1 MDIIQNQSSGQDKIN
16 FINESDYAKT
26 TPINN
31 ENKTLNLGADKK
43 SEPDFIFDKKT
54 NNIDFEN
61 GNAENMQVEENTTVE
76 GGEKQTNKEDT
87 SSSIQKEQEKRS
99 QSQDKELSQEG
110 QERELEKS
118 DQPNE
123 KPQNPIKPLKV
134 YGSEYETSDEDEI
147 SYYKTMLR
155 MLSIKCALIGRFTRT
170 GKYIIPDEIKT
181 DLVKINKEISDSG
194 ENFYKANTQ
203 YMRKNF
209 FFVVRMEM
217 IDDVKAKA
225 SLYLQEEADNVFAGQ
240 YLTSHIADF
249 VDDYNENFRINVRK
263 VFNLLD
269 VAIINED
276 YRVPNLAVL
285 LQDYIDLE
293 LFVAG
298 LYDTA
303 CQIYLIK
310 MLKLLEEEGG
320 EEGLEILKR
329 YKELIAHLEIEKMS
343 GKYKYTNYKNML
355 DKAILEKGGMKK
367 LPVSQNKVKEI
378 VKEMNKSVK
387 SIEDLK
393 IKPGAIE
400 VMKPKD
406 VKKET
411 QESQPKSSKSKK
423 ATNKTSTKTSTPKVK
438 ATKAKGAQDD
448 GEEWEPFDFEDGK
461 PAGGQGPKQDV
472 QDQASSQRLKEPYND
487 VQTSHKQPSIL
498 PDRQDTN
505 DNTKENIETIQLGGF
520 AGENFQSRDEDA
532 NEIAHNNENNE
543 KEAEFTSKVHVEQTT
558 TLVYEREMF

>member
-26 TPINN
+26 TPVNN
-31 ENKTLNLGADKK
+31 ENKTLHLGADKK
-43 SEPDFIFDKKT
+43 SEPDFTFDKKT
-54 NNIDFEN
+54 NNSNIEN
-61 GNAENMQVEENTTVE
+61 GNAENLKEENTAVE
-76 GGEKQTNKEDT
+76 GGEKQTNKEDI
-87 SSSIQKEQEKRS
+87 SSNI
-99 QSQDKELSQEG
+99 QEG
-110 QERELEKS
+110 QEKQVQPQEKTTSQVGQEREQEKS
-118 DQPNE
+118 DQSNE

-134 YGSEYETSDEDEI
+134 YGSEYETSDEEEI

-155 MLSIKCALIGRFTRT
+155 MLSIKCGLVGRFTRT

-249 VDDYNENFRINVRK
+249 VDDYNEYFRINVRK

-303 CQIYLIK
+303 CQIYLLK

-355 DKAILEKGGMKK
+355 DKAILEKGGLQK
-367 LPVSQNKVKEI
+367 LPVAQNKVKEI

-393 IKPGAIE
+393 LKPGAIE

-411 QESQPKSSKSKK
+411 QESQPKSSKPKK

-438 ATKAKGAQDD
+438 ATKAKGAQEE
-448 GEEWEPFDFEDGK
+448 GEEWEPFDFGDNR
-461 PAGGQGPKQDV
+461 ASNDANAQQGDQSQDI
-472 QDQASSQRLKEPYND
+472 A
-487 VQTSHKQPSIL
+487 QPSSNNAPNSQISHSQPSSL
-498 PDRQDTN
+498 PQA
-505 DNTKENIETIQLGGF
+505 ENSPARTQSNFETVELGGF
-520 AGENFQSRDEDA
+520 GGENFQSRNEDS
-532 NEIAHNNENNE
+532 NEIVQNNEN
-543 KEAEFTSKVHVEQTT
+543 EAENTAQIHVEHSTT
-558 TLVYEREMF
+558 IVYEREMY

>member
-26 TPINN
+26 TPVNN
-31 ENKTLNLGADKK
+31 ENKTLHLGADKK
-43 SEPDFIFDKKT
+43 SEPDFTFDKKT

-61 GNAENMQVEENTTVE
+61 GNAENLKEENTAVE
-76 GGEKQTNKEDT
+76 GGEKQTNKEDI
-87 SSSIQKEQEKRS
+87 SSNIQEEQEKRS

-118 DQPNE
+118 DQSNE

-134 YGSEYETSDEDEI
+134 YGSEYETSDEEEI

-155 MLSIKCALIGRFTRT
+155 MLSIKCGLVGRFTRT

-249 VDDYNENFRINVRK
+249 VDDYNEYFRINVRK

-303 CQIYLIK
+303 CQIYLLK

-355 DKAILEKGGMKK
+355 DKAILEKGGLQK
-367 LPVSQNKVKEI
+367 LPVAQNKVKEI

-393 IKPGAIE
+393 LKPGAIE

-406 VKKET
+406 NEKKET
-411 QESQPKSSKSKK
+411 QQPQSKPSKAK
-423 ATNKTSTKTSTPKVK
+423 KEAKPTSAKTSAPKVK
-438 ATKAKGAQDD
+438 STKAKDTGDE
-448 GEEWEPFDFEDGK
+448 GEEWDPFDSGDNK
-461 PAGGQGPKQDV
+461 
-472 QDQASSQRLKEPYND
+472 SSQVQNIDENGKTTPVPPQTPQQNLPPEQKTQDREEP
-487 VQTSHKQPSIL
+487 TEEPI
-498 PDRQDTN
+498 T
-505 DNTKENIETIQLGGF
+505 IELGGF
-520 AGENFQSRDEDA
+520 GGENFQVKVDA
-532 NEIAHNNENNE
+532 PSELSQEKDKEHEFVTQIEQSTTIIA
-543 KEAEFTSKVHVEQTT
+543 
-558 TLVYEREMF
+558 EREME

>member
-31 ENKTLNLGADKK
+31 ENKTFHLGADKK
-43 SEPDFIFDKKT
+43 SEPDFTFDKKT

-61 GNAENMQVEENTTVE
+61 GNAENHKEENTAFE
-76 GGEKQTNKEDT
+76 GGEKQTNKDDV
-87 SSSIQKEQEKRS
+87 SSNI
-99 QSQDKELSQEG
+99 QEG
-110 QERELEKS
+110 QEKQVQPQEKTTSQVGQEKELEKS

-147 SYYKTMLR
+147 SYYKTMFR
-155 MLSIKCALIGRFTRT
+155 MLSIKCGLVGRFTRT

-209 FFVVRMEM
+209 FFAVRMEM

-249 VDDYNENFRINVRK
+249 VDDYNEYFRINVRK

-303 CQIYLIK
+303 CQIYLLK

-355 DKAILEKGGMKK
+355 DKAILEKGGLQK
-367 LPVSQNKVKEI
+367 LPVAQNKVKEI

-393 IKPGAIE
+393 LKPGAIE

-406 VKKET
+406 IKKET
-411 QESQPKSSKSKK
+411 QESQPKSSKPKK

-438 ATKAKGAQDD
+438 ATKAKGAQEE
-448 GEEWEPFDFEDGK
+448 GEEWEPFDFGDNR
-461 PAGGQGPKQDV
+461 ASNDANAQQGDQSQDI
-472 QDQASSQRLKEPYND
+472 A
-487 VQTSHKQPSIL
+487 QPSSNNAPNSQISHSQPSSL
-498 PDRQDTN
+498 PQA
-505 DNTKENIETIQLGGF
+505 ENSPARTQSNFETVELGGF
-520 AGENFQSRDEDA
+520 GGENFQSRNEDP
-532 NEIAHNNENNE
+532 NEIVQNNEN
-543 KEAEFTSKVHVEQTT
+543 EAENTAQIHVEHSTT
-558 TLVYEREMF
+558 IVYEREMY

>member
-26 TPINN
+26 TPVNN
-31 ENKTLNLGADKK
+31 ENKTLHLGADKK
-43 SEPDFIFDKKT
+43 SEPDFTFDKKT

-61 GNAENMQVEENTTVE
+61 GNAENLKEENTAVE
-76 GGEKQTNKEDT
+76 GGEKQTNKEDI
-87 SSSIQKEQEKRS
+87 SSNI
-99 QSQDKELSQEG
+99 QEG
-110 QERELEKS
+110 QEKQVQPQEKTTSQVGQEREQEKS
-118 DQPNE
+118 DQSNE
-123 KPQNPIKPLKV
+123 KLQNPIKPLKV
-134 YGSEYETSDEDEI
+134 YGSEYETSDEEEI

-155 MLSIKCALIGRFTRT
+155 MLSIKCGLVGRFTRT

-249 VDDYNENFRINVRK
+249 VDDYNEYFRINVRK

-303 CQIYLIK
+303 CQIYLLK

-355 DKAILEKGGMKK
+355 DKAILEKGGLQK
-367 LPVSQNKVKEI
+367 LPVAQNKVKEI

-393 IKPGAIE
+393 LKPGAIE

-406 VKKET
+406 IKKET
-411 QESQPKSSKSKK
+411 QESQPKSSKPKK

-438 ATKAKGAQDD
+438 ATKAKGAQEE
-448 GEEWEPFDFEDGK
+448 GEEWEPFDFGDNR
-461 PAGGQGPKQDV
+461 ASNDANAQQGDQSQDI
-472 QDQASSQRLKEPYND
+472 A
-487 VQTSHKQPSIL
+487 QPSSNNAPNSQISHSQPSSL
-498 PDRQDTN
+498 PQA
-505 DNTKENIETIQLGGF
+505 ENSPARTQSNFETVELGGF
-520 AGENFQSRDEDA
+520 GGENFQSRNEDS
-532 NEIAHNNENNE
+532 NEIVQNNEN
-543 KEAEFTSKVHVEQTT
+543 EAENTAQIHVEHSTT
-558 TLVYEREMF
+558 IVYEREMY

>member
-26 TPINN
+26 TPVNN
-31 ENKTLNLGADKK
+31 ENKTLHLGADKK
-43 SEPDFIFDKKT
+43 SEPDFTFDKKT

-61 GNAENMQVEENTTVE
+61 GNAENLKEENTAVE
-76 GGEKQTNKEDT
+76 GGEKQTNKEDI
-87 SSSIQKEQEKRS
+87 SSNIQEEQEKQVQPQEKTTS
-99 QSQDKELSQEG
+99 QVG
-110 QERELEKS
+110 QEREQEKS
-118 DQPNE
+118 DQSNE

-134 YGSEYETSDEDEI
+134 YGSEYETSDEEEI

-155 MLSIKCALIGRFTRT
+155 MLSIKCGLVGRFTRT

-249 VDDYNENFRINVRK
+249 VDDYNKYFRINVRK

-303 CQIYLIK
+303 CQIYLLK

-355 DKAILEKGGMKK
+355 DKAILEKGGLQK
-367 LPVSQNKVKEI
+367 LPVAQNKVKEI

-393 IKPGAIE
+393 LKPGAIE

-406 VKKET
+406 IKKET
-411 QESQPKSSKSKK
+411 QESQPKSSKPKK

-438 ATKAKGAQDD
+438 ATKAKGAQEE
-448 GEEWEPFDFEDGK
+448 GEEWEPFDFGDNK
-461 PAGGQGPKQDV
+461 
-472 QDQASSQRLKEPYND
+472 SSQVQNIDENGKTTPVPPQTPQQNLPPEQNTEP
-487 VQTSHKQPSIL
+487 TEEPI
-498 PDRQDTN
+498 TM
-505 DNTKENIETIQLGGF
+505 IELGGF
-520 AGENFQSRDEDA
+520 GGENFQAKVDDPSELSQEKDKEH
-532 NEIAHNNENNE
+532 EFVTQIEQSTTIIA
-543 KEAEFTSKVHVEQTT
+543 
-558 TLVYEREMF
+558 EREME

>member
-26 TPINN
+26 TPVNN
-31 ENKTLNLGADKK
+31 ENKTLHLGADKK
-43 SEPDFIFDKKT
+43 SEPDFTFDKKT

-61 GNAENMQVEENTTVE
+61 GNTENLKEENTAVE
-76 GGEKQTNKEDT
+76 GEENQTNKEDV
-87 SSSIQKEQEKRS
+87 SSSIQ
-99 QSQDKELSQEG
+99 EG
-110 QERELEKS
+110 QEKQVQSQEKTTSQVGQEEELEKS

-147 SYYKTMLR
+147 SYYKTMFR
-155 MLSIKCALIGRFTRT
+155 MLSIKCGLVGRFTRT

-249 VDDYNENFRINVRK
+249 VDDYNEYFRINVRK

-293 LFVAG
+293 LFVVG
-298 LYDTA
+298 VYDTA
-303 CQIYLIK
+303 CQIYLLK

-355 DKAILEKGGMKK
+355 DKAILEKGGLQK
-367 LPVSQNKVKEI
+367 LPVAQNKVKEI

-393 IKPGAIE
+393 LKPGAIE

-411 QESQPKSSKSKK
+411 QDSQSKSSKPKK

-438 ATKAKGAQDD
+438 ATKAKGAQEE
-448 GEEWEPFDFEDGK
+448 GEEWEPFDFGDNR
-461 PAGGQGPKQDV
+461 ASNDANAQQGDQSQDIG
-472 QDQASSQRLKEPYND
+472 
-487 VQTSHKQPSIL
+487 QPSSNNAPNSQISHSQPSSL
-498 PDRQDTN
+498 PQA
-505 DNTKENIETIQLGGF
+505 ENSPARTQSNFETVELGGF
-520 AGENFQSRDEDA
+520 GGENFQSRNEDS
-532 NEIAHNNENNE
+532 NEIVQNNEN
-543 KEAEFTSKVHVEQTT
+543 EAENTAQIHVEHSTT
-558 TLVYEREMF
+558 IVYEREMY

>member
-1 MDIIQNQSSGQDKIN
+1 MLEFFLILDYNAYMDIIQNQSSGQDKIN

-26 TPINN
+26 TPVNN
-31 ENKTLNLGADKK
+31 ENKTLHLGADKK
-43 SEPDFIFDKKT
+43 SEPDFTFDKKT

-61 GNAENMQVEENTTVE
+61 GNAENLKEENTAVE
-76 GGEKQTNKEDT
+76 GGEKQTNKEDIR
-87 SSSIQKEQEKRS
+87 SSISEGQEKQT
-99 QSQDKELSQEG
+99 QSQTTSQVG
-110 QERELEKS
+110 QEREQEKS

-123 KPQNPIKPLKV
+123 KPQNPIKPLNV

-155 MLSIKCALIGRFTRT
+155 MLSIKCALVGRFTRA

-181 DLVKINKEISDSG
+181 DLVKMNKEISDSG

-225 SLYLQEEADNVFAGQ
+225 SLYLQEEADGVFNGQ

-249 VDDYNENFRINVRK
+249 VDDYNEYFRINVRK

-276 YRVPNLAVL
+276 YKLPNLAIL

-303 CQIYLIK
+303 CQIYLLK

-355 DKAILEKGGMKK
+355 DKAILEKGGLKK
-367 LPVSQNKVKEI
+367 LPVAQNKVKEI

-393 IKPGAIE
+393 IKPAAVE
-400 VMKPKD
+400 VM
-406 VKKET
+406 
-411 QESQPKSSKSKK
+411 
-423 ATNKTSTKTSTPKVK
+423 
-438 ATKAKGAQDD
+438 
-448 GEEWEPFDFEDGK
+448 
-461 PAGGQGPKQDV
+461 
-472 QDQASSQRLKEPYND
+472 
-487 VQTSHKQPSIL
+487 
-498 PDRQDTN
+498 
-505 DNTKENIETIQLGGF
+505 
-520 AGENFQSRDEDA
+520 
-532 NEIAHNNENNE
+532 
-543 KEAEFTSKVHVEQTT
+543 
-558 TLVYEREMF
+558 

>member
-1 MDIIQNQSSGQDKIN
+1 MDIIQNQSSGQEKIN

-26 TPINN
+26 TPVNN
-31 ENKTLNLGADKK
+31 ENKTLHLGADKK
-43 SEPDFIFDKKT
+43 SEPDFTFDKKT

-61 GNAENMQVEENTTVE
+61 GNAENLKEENTAVE
-76 GGEKQTNKEDT
+76 GGEKQTNKDDV
-87 SSSIQKEQEKRS
+87 SSSIQEGQEKQV
-99 QSQDKELSQEG
+99 QSQEKTTSQVG
-110 QERELEKS
+110 QEREQEKS

-147 SYYKTMLR
+147 SYYKTMFR
-155 MLSIKCALIGRFTRT
+155 MLSIKCGLVGRFTRT

-249 VDDYNENFRINVRK
+249 VDDYNEYFRINVRK

-303 CQIYLIK
+303 CQIYLLK

-355 DKAILEKGGMKK
+355 DKAILEKGGLQK
-367 LPVSQNKVKEI
+367 LPVAQNKVKEI

-393 IKPGAIE
+393 LKPGAIE

-423 ATNKTSTKTSTPKVK
+423 TTNKTSTKTSTPKVK
-438 ATKAKGAQDD
+438 ATKAKGAQEE
-448 GEEWEPFDFEDGK
+448 GEEWEPFDFGDNK
-461 PAGGQGPKQDV
+461 
-472 QDQASSQRLKEPYND
+472 SSQVQNIDENGKTTPVPPQTPQQNLPPEQNTQDREESTEEPITIELGGLAGFQAKVDDPSELSQEKGKEHEF
-487 VQTSHKQPSIL
+487 VTQI
-498 PDRQDTN
+498 
-505 DNTKENIETIQLGGF
+505 NIEQSTTI
-520 AGENFQSRDEDA
+520 
-532 NEIAHNNENNE
+532 IA
-543 KEAEFTSKVHVEQTT
+543 
-558 TLVYEREMF
+558 EREME

>member
-26 TPINN
+26 TPVNN
-31 ENKTLNLGADKK
+31 ENKTLHLGADKK
-43 SEPDFIFDKKT
+43 SEPDFTFDKKT

-61 GNAENMQVEENTTVE
+61 GNAENFKEENTAVE
-76 GGEKQTNKEDT
+76 GGEKQTNKEDI
-87 SSSIQKEQEKRS
+87 SSNIQEEQEKQVQPQEKTTS
-99 QSQDKELSQEG
+99 QVG
-110 QERELEKS
+110 QEREQEKS
-118 DQPNE
+118 DQSNE

-134 YGSEYETSDEDEI
+134 YGSEYETSDEEEI

-155 MLSIKCALIGRFTRT
+155 MLSIKCGLVGRFTRT

-249 VDDYNENFRINVRK
+249 VDDYNKYFRINVRK

-303 CQIYLIK
+303 CQIYLLK

-355 DKAILEKGGMKK
+355 DKAILEKGGLQK
-367 LPVSQNKVKEI
+367 LPVAQNKVKEI

-393 IKPGAIE
+393 LKPGAIE

-406 VKKET
+406 IKKET
-411 QESQPKSSKSKK
+411 QESQPKSSKPKK

-438 ATKAKGAQDD
+438 ATKAKGAQEE
-448 GEEWEPFDFEDGK
+448 GEEWEPFDFGDNK
-461 PAGGQGPKQDV
+461 
-472 QDQASSQRLKEPYND
+472 SSQVQNIDENGKTTPVPPQTPQQNLPPEQNTEP
-487 VQTSHKQPSIL
+487 TEEPI
-498 PDRQDTN
+498 TM
-505 DNTKENIETIQLGGF
+505 IELGGF
-520 AGENFQSRDEDA
+520 GGENFQAKVDDPSELSQEKDKEH
-532 NEIAHNNENNE
+532 EFVTQIEQSTTIIA
-543 KEAEFTSKVHVEQTT
+543 
-558 TLVYEREMF
+558 EREME

>member
-1 MDIIQNQSSGQDKIN
+1 MDIIQNQSSGQEKIN

-26 TPINN
+26 TPVNN
-31 ENKTLNLGADKK
+31 ENKTLHLGADKK
-43 SEPDFIFDKKT
+43 SEPDFTFDKKT

-61 GNAENMQVEENTTVE
+61 GNAENLKEENTAVE
-76 GGEKQTNKEDT
+76 GGEKQTNKENV
-87 SSSIQKEQEKRS
+87 SSNI
-99 QSQDKELSQEG
+99 QEG
-110 QERELEKS
+110 QEKQVQSQEKTTSQVGQEKELEKS

-147 SYYKTMLR
+147 SYYKTMFR
-155 MLSIKCALIGRFTRT
+155 MLSIKCGLVGRFTRT

-249 VDDYNENFRINVRK
+249 VDDYNEYFRINVRK

-303 CQIYLIK
+303 CQIYLLK

-355 DKAILEKGGMKK
+355 DKAILEKGGLQK
-367 LPVSQNKVKEI
+367 LPVAQNKVKEI

-393 IKPGAIE
+393 LKPGAIE

-411 QESQPKSSKSKK
+411 QESQPKSSKPKK

-438 ATKAKGAQDD
+438 ATKAKGAQEE
-448 GEEWEPFDFEDGK
+448 GEEWEPFDFGDNR
-461 PAGGQGPKQDV
+461 ASNDANAQQGDQSQDI
-472 QDQASSQRLKEPYND
+472 A
-487 VQTSHKQPSIL
+487 QPSSNNAPNSQISHSQPSSL
-498 PDRQDTN
+498 PQA
-505 DNTKENIETIQLGGF
+505 ENSPARTQSNFETVELGGF
-520 AGENFQSRDEDA
+520 GGENFQSRNEDS
-532 NEIAHNNENNE
+532 NEIVQNNEN
-543 KEAEFTSKVHVEQTT
+543 EAENTAQIHVEHSTT
-558 TLVYEREMF
+558 IVYEREMY

>member
-31 ENKTLNLGADKK
+31 ENKTLHLGADKK
-43 SEPDFIFDKKT
+43 SEPDFTFDKKT

-61 GNAENMQVEENTTVE
+61 GNAENLKEENTAVE
-76 GGEKQTNKEDT
+76 GGEKQTNKDDV
-87 SSSIQKEQEKRS
+87 SSSIQ
-99 QSQDKELSQEG
+99 EG
-110 QERELEKS
+110 QEKQVQSQEKTTSQVGQEKELEKG

-147 SYYKTMLR
+147 SYYKTMFR
-155 MLSIKCALIGRFTRT
+155 MLSIKCGLVGRFTRT

-240 YLTSHIADF
+240 HLTSHIADF
-249 VDDYNENFRINVRK
+249 VDDYNEYFRINVRK

-303 CQIYLIK
+303 CQIYLLK

-355 DKAILEKGGMKK
+355 DKAILEKGGLQK
-367 LPVSQNKVKEI
+367 LPVAQNKVKEI

-393 IKPGAIE
+393 LKPGAIE

-406 VKKET
+406 NEKKET
-411 QESQPKSSKSKK
+411 QQPQSKPSKAK
-423 ATNKTSTKTSTPKVK
+423 KEAKPTSAKTSAPKVK
-438 ATKAKGAQDD
+438 STKAKDTGDE
-448 GEEWEPFDFEDGK
+448 GEEWDPFDSGDNK
-461 PAGGQGPKQDV
+461 
-472 QDQASSQRLKEPYND
+472 SSQVQNIDENGKTTPVPPQTPQQNLPPEQKTQDREEP
-487 VQTSHKQPSIL
+487 TEEPI
-498 PDRQDTN
+498 T
-505 DNTKENIETIQLGGF
+505 IELGGF
-520 AGENFQSRDEDA
+520 GGENFQVKVDA
-532 NEIAHNNENNE
+532 PSELSQEKDKEHEFVTQIEQSTTIIA
-543 KEAEFTSKVHVEQTT
+543 
-558 TLVYEREMF
+558 EREME